1 MNYCENEIKSMIEL
15 AIKANES
22 NYLFN
27 KQKAENGLNQLMIL
41 LNEYQETIR
50 LLIESNREKTIIKDV
65 N

>member
-27 KQKAENGLNQLMIL
+27 KQKAEDGLNQLMSL
-41 LNEYQETIR
+41 LNEYQEAIR
-50 LLIESNREKTIIKDV
+50 LLIESNKEKTIVKDV